1 MLTRDQIQQH
11 IDQLDAQ
18 IPKEDAELVISYGG
32 DLACSAN
39 CEIVGNYIG
48 YLRFGIE
55 MLKAAIVEPEPG
67 EVGINIS
74 LAYMEIARWGLRVK
88 RITRREDVTT
98 YFDRD
103 FAAKFPPRTWKNN
116 VTVCCEALLGIFVVL
131 CLLVGFGEMI
141 GWVWHLLF

>member
-1 MLTRDQIQQH
+1 MLTRDQIQEH

-18 IPKEDAELVISYGG
+18 IPKEDAEFVISYGG
-32 DLACSAN
+32 DLASSAD

-48 YLRFGIE
+48 YLRFGVE
-55 MLKAAIVEPEPG
+55 MLKAAMVEPEPG
-67 EVGINIS
+67 ACINIS
-74 LAYMEIARWGLRVK
+74 VGYMEIARWGLRVK

-116 VTVCCEALLGIFVVL
+116 VTMSGEILLGIFFVL

-141 GWVWHLLF
+141 AWAWHWLF

>member
-1 MLTRDQIQQH
+1 MLTSDRIQEH

-18 IPKEDAELVISYGG
+18 IPKKDAGLVISYGG
-32 DLACSAN
+32 DLASSAD

-55 MLKAAIVEPEPG
+55 MLKAAIAELEPG
-67 EVGINIS
+67 EVGINVS
-74 LAYMEIARWGLRVK
+74 VGYMEIDRWGLRVK
-88 RITRREDVTT
+88 KITRREDVKA

-103 FAAKFPPRTWKNN
+103 YAAKFPPRTWKNN
-116 VTVCCEALLGIFVVL
+116 VTMCGEILLGIFAVL

-141 GWVWHLLF
+141 SWVLHGLF

>member
-1 MLTRDQIQQH
+1 MLTRDQIQEH

-18 IPKEDAELVISYGG
+18 IPKQDAEFVISYGG
-32 DLACSAN
+32 DIASSAD

-55 MLKAAIVEPEPG
+55 MLKAAIVETEPG
-67 EVGINIS
+67 VGIDIS
-74 LAYMEIARWGLRVK
+74 VGYMEIARWGLRVK

-103 FAAKFPPRTWKNN
+103 FAARFPPRTWKNN
-116 VTVCCEALLGIFVVL
+116 VTMSGEIFLGIFALL
-131 CLLVGFGEMI
+131 CLLVGFGKVM
-141 GWVWHLLF
+141 VWTWHWFF

>member
-18 IPKEDAELVISYGG
+18 TPKENAEFVISYGG
-32 DLACSAN
+32 DLASSAD

-48 YLRFGIE
+48 YLRFGVE
-55 MLKAAIVEPEPG
+55 MLKAAISEPEPG
-67 EVGINIS
+67 ACINIS
-74 LAYMEIARWGLRVK
+74 VGYMEIARWGLRVK
-88 RITRREDVTT
+88 RITRREDVAT

-116 VTVCCEALLGIFVVL
+116 VTMSGEILLGIFFVL

-141 GWVWHLLF
+141 AWVWHWLS

>member
-1 MLTRDQIQQH
+1 MLTRDQIQEH

-32 DLACSAN
+32 DLASSAD
-39 CEIVGNYIG
+39 CELVGNYIG

-55 MLKAAIVEPEPG
+55 MLKAAVVESEPG
-67 EVGINIS
+67 VGINIS
-74 LAYMEIARWGLRVK
+74 VGYMETARWGLRVK

-116 VTVCCEALLGIFVVL
+116 LTMASEIFLGIFVAL
-131 CLLVGFGEMI
+131 CLLIGFGEMI
-141 GWVWHLLF
+141 GWIWRWLF